1 MFNAADFFIVSGF
14 DLEKV
19 NLVTSV
25 WLAQFINV
33 INSYSEKIW
42 VKLLFFSLLRLN
54 SRILLQEGELF

>member
-19 NLVTSV
+19 NLVTFV

-54 SRILLQEGELF
+54 NRILLQEGELF

>member
-54 SRILLQEGELF
+54 NRILLQEGELF

>member
-25 WLAQFINV
+25 WLARFINA

>member
-25 WLAQFINV
+25 WLARFINA

-42 VKLLFFSLLRLN
+42 VKFFSLLRLN

>member
-19 NLVTSV
+19 NLVTFV

-33 INSYSEKIW
+33 INSYSEKI
-42 VKLLFFSLLRLN
+42 
-54 SRILLQEGELF
+54 

>member
-19 NLVTSV
+19 NLVTFV